1 MASPLIFLLAFI
13 TAIIIVVPVIFETRR
28 NHKQFE
34 ASIYE
39 ELEKRKL
46 LTDSWGDFYD
56 YYLKL
61 NFEKDL
67 ITTVVESIKNYSPI
81 AQIMMLPHDDLYKDL
96 KIDAVNEDDDKIMWL
111 IEKDVEGFNYEEGE
125 LIDYDINT
133 VFQLFIFI
141 KEKQH
146 RI

>member
-1 MASPLIFLLAFI
+1 MSSPLIFILAFI
-13 TAIIIVVPVIFETRR
+13 LAIFIIVPILFVTRR
-28 NHKQFE
+28 NYKKFE
-34 ASIYE
+34 ASIDE

-46 LTDSWGDFYD
+46 LTNSWGDFYD

-61 NFEKDL
+61 DFEKDF
-67 ITTVVESIKNYSPI
+67 ITTVVASIQQYSPI

-96 KIDAVNEDDDKIMWL
+96 KIDAVKEDDDKIMWL

-133 VFQLFIFI
+133 VLQLFIFI

-146 RI
+146 GI